1 MGIAQS
7 RWQPTWQKHY
17 QASLSLEASSH
28 HRRQGR
34 CCGSFQAK
42 LVVTSKADPAD
53 SNPPGN
59 EERQL
64 TAASPPALAWVL
76 RRSLQ
81 PIYDNMS
88 GWPRSWIGGE
98 NRQNVSS
105 DWQKVWGKKEKM
117 FRQTN
122 DSMMV
127 WWKPGLQVKYFIL
140 ISWVL
145 GLTSE
150 PFCSGFQ
157 EALTTH
163 WHLPFNLFPH
173 R

>member
-1 MGIAQS
+1 MTTNLAE
-7 RWQPTWQKHY
+7 T
-17 QASLSLEASSH
+17 LSGVPILEASSH

-59 EERQL
+59 EERQRI
-64 TAASPPALAWVL
+64 AASPPALAWVL

-98 NRQNVSS
+98 NRAECFLRLAKSVGQE
-105 DWQKVWGKKEKM
+105 GKM